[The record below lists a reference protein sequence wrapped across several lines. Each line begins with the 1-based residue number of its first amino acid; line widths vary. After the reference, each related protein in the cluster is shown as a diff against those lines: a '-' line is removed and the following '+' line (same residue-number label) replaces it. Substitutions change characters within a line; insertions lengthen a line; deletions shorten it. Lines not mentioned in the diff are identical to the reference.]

1 LFGVSATH
9 LRFVSF
15 AFSLAVIYLTYRIGR
30 ERFHEAVG
38 LIAAFILSVHPY
50 LIQLCARGLREEWFA
65 ALLLL
70 FVYYGYVRS
79 SMSSWVRMV
88 VSGLIAGCILLTRS
102 ECLPMIVL
110 ILLLYPLLVRL
121 RWNYAMT
128 TIAIVLSLSLWIPH
142 QYRIYKNYGD
152 FFYTANQYARF
163 YTNREFAGK
172 PGFPTKEEIMVK
184 GMYYGPKTTPL
195 DYYWN
200 LHTPGQLLYGSLI
213 GFAKIHLKM
222 PLAFISGR
230 GNAGMVIYEAGRIVH
245 NPGGQKVLGMLKLA
259 GRLFM
264 ERWLSNIMGLA
275 VFLTFLVGLVLM
287 GMHRNW
293 LMYFYL
299 ILFQMHTSFLA
310 SFGLDQRLSV
320 HSYPLI
326 ALCCGYCISVIYNRG
341 AIRGNCQSG
350 AL

>member
-1 LFGVSATH
+1 MM
-9 LRFVSF
+9 
-15 AFSLAVIYLTYRIGR
+15 VI
-30 ERFHEAVG
+30 
-38 LIAAFILSVHPY
+38 
-50 LIQLCARGLREEWFA
+50 
-65 ALLLL
+65 
-70 FVYYGYVRS
+70 
-79 SMSSWVRMV
+79 
-88 VSGLIAGCILLTRS
+88 
-102 ECLPMIVL
+102 

-121 RWNYAMT
+121 RWNYAMA

-152 FFYTANQYARF
+152 FFYTSNQYARF

-213 GFAKIHLKM
+213 GFATIHLKM

-245 NPGGQKVLGMLKLA
+245 NPGVQKVLGMLKLA
-259 GRLFM
+259 GGLFM
-264 ERWLSNIMGLA
+264 ERWLANIMGLA
-275 VFLTFLVGLVLM
+275 LFLTFLVGLVLM

-350 AL
+350 VL